1 MQAAAGT
8 AAGTDGNR
16 GNTIVQGGIVPVP
29 GAGGL
34 FAAPGVP
41 VELVLTGMGGAK
53 PGIPGAPGAWT
64 EGPATCRQGVCKM
77 VQGKERFPGGH
88 LQCCMQ
94 VFHP

>member
-1 MQAAAGT
+1 M
-8 AAGTDGNR
+8 
-16 GNTIVQGGIVPVP
+16 QGGLSPVP

-34 FAAPGVP
+34 YAAPGVP

-77 VQGKERFPGGH
+77 VQGTERLGH
-88 LQCCMQ
+88 LTNCNARYPLASTLAGCHCYQSDSTY
-94 VFHP
+94 V